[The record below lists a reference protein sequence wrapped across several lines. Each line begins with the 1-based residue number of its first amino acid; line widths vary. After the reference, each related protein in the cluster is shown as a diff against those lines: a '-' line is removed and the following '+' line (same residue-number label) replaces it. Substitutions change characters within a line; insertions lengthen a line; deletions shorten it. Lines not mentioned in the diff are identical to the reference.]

1 MIWGSLCVIKYWVT
15 FREWLKNENNYAIV
29 LIEELLPFPTELI
42 RVQLQKI
49 NKQAKM
55 IWIQEEPENA
65 GAYHYSARFIEP
77 LLNKSSLS
85 YIGRPP
91 IATVAVGASDV
102 HY

>member
-1 MIWGSLCVIKYWVT
+1 
-15 FREWLKNENNYAIV
+15 
-29 LIEELLPFPTELI
+29 
-42 RVQLQKI
+42 
-49 NKQAKM
+49 M